1 MAPIFNSASL
11 YESYN
16 LKYQQTQI
24 QVYKSGYEAKK
35 FLQHNNLAIL
45 AGRESKMNQNKEL
58 LEI

>member
-16 LKYQQTQI
+16 LKYQQIQI

-35 FLQHNNLAIL
+35 FRQYNNLAIL
-45 AGRESKMNQNKEL
+45 AGRESKMSQIK
-58 LEI
+58 ISRYH

>member
-16 LKYQQTQI
+16 LKYQQIQI

-35 FLQHNNLAIL
+35 FRQHNNWAIL
-45 AGRESKMNQNKEL
+45 AGRESKMSQNKNK
-58 LEI
+58 